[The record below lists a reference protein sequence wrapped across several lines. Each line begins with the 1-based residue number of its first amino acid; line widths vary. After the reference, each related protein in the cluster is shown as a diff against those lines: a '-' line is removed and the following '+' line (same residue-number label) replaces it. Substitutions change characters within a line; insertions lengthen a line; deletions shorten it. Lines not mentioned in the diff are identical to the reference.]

1 VLTNSVISQKIT
13 LNICREYA
21 VYEYLYI
28 ISFRMKTANTS
39 AIKNILNQ
47 RWIKILL
54 FSISSLS
61 LISWDRVSKELA
73 KEHLKDKPGYSYFH
87 DSFRLLYVENTGAAM
102 SLGDQLSG
110 TVGLWVLGI
119 IPLVF
124 LIGLFIYAVRRLKK
138 LSFGKLLAF
147 SLILAGGIG
156 NIMDRLLYDR
166 HVTDF
171 MNLGI
176 MNLRTGIFNFAD
188 VWITTGVIYFIF
200 ARRKTGNPKHPDS
213 GTLLS

>member
-1 VLTNSVISQKIT
+1 MKDAKTIPLQSM
-13 LNICREYA
+13 LN
-21 VYEYLYI
+21 
-28 ISFRMKTANTS
+28 K
-39 AIKNILNQ
+39 

-73 KEHLKDKPGYSYFH
+73 KEHLKGRPEYSYFH

-102 SLGDQLSG
+102 SLGDQMSG
-110 TVGLWVLGI
+110 KTGLWVLGI

-124 LIGLFIYAVRRLKK
+124 LIGLFIYTIQRSKK

-156 NIMDRLLYDR
+156 NIIDRLLYDR

-171 MNLGI
+171 MNVGF

-188 VWITTGVIYFIF
+188 VWITAGVAYFILS
-200 ARRKTGNPKHPDS
+200 RRKTLHAENTDKWHTVS
-213 GTLLS
+213 